1 MGTMTGGS
9 LGLRTGSY
17 GSLQQL
23 QLIQNGFS
31 HNLPTPGLTRK
42 SSKLLLSSSREKDRV
57 LPFVCRFLGRKRV
70 TMLLLVVL
78 ALLVFVFNSFTV
90 NKESSNV
97 IITQHSENV
106 IPYRKDKSSS
116 SITFAGMEDKHDIKI
131 PSTENTVTGNVKH
144 RILIPSPSH
153 PLIQPSTVVRDH
165 CENFA
170 FPPPP
175 PPTDRKRYGPRPC
188 PVCYLPVEQA
198 IASMPSF
205 SSESSVLRNLTY
217 VYDENPIRIESH
229 RGSEFGGFPTLKQ
242 RNDSYDIKESMM
254 VHCGFVKG
262 SKPGRQSGFDV
273 DEADLMEL
281 EMFHDIIVASA
292 VFGNYDIIQ
301 QPKNI
306 SEFSRKNVPFYM
318 FIDEETEAYMTNS
331 SVLGNSK
338 RVGLWRIIVVR
349 NVPYSDARRNGK
361 IPKLLLHRLFPMSD
375 ILYGLM
381 ESFSLWWIRIKSLR
395 ELWLHH
401 KAMTGHWILPVKAE
415 LCQKLLVALLI
426 LPQPAFYCEV
436 LSNGLC
442 CQFLAL
448 GFLWRQNANF
458 AISRHYKRYDVFEE
472 AEANKAA
479 GKYDNSTINEQIDF
493 YIKEGLQP
501 YSEAKFPI
509 TSDVPEGCVIIKE
522 HIPITNL
529 FTCNWFNEVD
539 RFTSRDQLSF
549 STVRD
554 KIMGKVNWSINM
566 FLDCERR
573 NFVIQAYHRELL
585 EHMPP
590 PRPPRAIIRL
600 PLPLPQSTKS
610 VKTPTGKK
618 ISLKRGRGDKK
629 RHRKVG
635 GRRDSKSF

>member
-1 MGTMTGGS
+1 MTGGS

-42 SSKLLLSSSREKDRV
+42 SSKLLLSSSREKERV

-106 IPYRKDKSSS
+106 IPYRKDRSSS

-131 PSTENTVTGNVKH
+131 PSTENTVKGNVKH
-144 RILIPSPSH
+144 RTLIPSPSH

-262 SKPGRQSGFDV
+262 SKPGHQSGFDV

-318 FIDEETEAYMTNS
+318 FIDEETEAYMKNS

-361 IPKLLLHRLFPMSD
+361 IPKLLLHRLFPNVR
-375 ILYGLM
+375 Y
-381 ESFSLWWIRIKSLR
+381 SLWIDGKL
-395 ELWLHH
+395 ELVVDPYQ
-401 KAMTGHWILPVKAE
+401 ILE
-415 LCQKLLVALLI
+415 R
-426 LPQPAFYCEV
+426 
-436 LSNGLC
+436 
-442 CQFLAL
+442 
-448 GFLWRQNANF
+448 FLWRQNANF

-629 RHRKVG
+629 RHRKVVG
-635 GRRDSKSF
+635 GSRDSKSF